1 MLAGPVNATIQL
13 LLMEGPNVQGT
24 NSKAKRKHAVQKSNV
39 NVQIHMQQHATIN
52 VIVNTGKV
60 KVSVKRTVG

>member
-24 NSKAKRKHAVQKSNV
+24 KSKEKRRHAMQESNV
-39 NVQIHMQQHATIN
+39 NAQILMQHHATMY

-60 KVSVKRTVG
+60 